1 VAKHR
6 RVRAYFDTEFREG
19 LVQQDN
25 SIEEFWLDKRRSI
38 KELTMNLDETTKQK
52 VAAWI
57 QEGLKLSEIQ
67 SKLAS
72 ELGQRLTYMEVR
84 LLVDDLRLTPKDQAP
99 PQPTPQ
105 FSAQPVSGQ
114 ALSAEEAE
122 EPLAEELAPADPAA
136 AAPGT
141 GKISVS
147 VDRVARPG
155 ALVSGTVTFSDSNS
169 AGWYLDQLGRLGIVP
184 KQTGYRPAPEDLQAF
199 QLELQNQLQKLG
211 F

>member
-1 VAKHR
+1 M
-6 RVRAYFDTEFREG
+6 
-19 LVQQDN
+19 Q
-25 SIEEFWLDKRRSI
+25 
-38 KELTMNLDETTKQK
+38 TMNLDETTKQK

-67 SKLAS
+67 SKMAS

-84 LLVDDLRLTPKDQAP
+84 LLVDDLKLTPKDQTP

-105 FSAQPVSGQ
+105 LSSPSAPGKAAPSD
-114 ALSAEEAE
+114 EAE
-122 EPLAEELAPADPAA
+122 EPFPQEIPGADEPA
-136 AAPGT
+136 AAPGAA
-141 GKISVS
+141 KISLS

-155 ALVSGTVTFSDSNS
+155 ALVSGNVTFPDGNS

-184 KQTGYRPAPEDLQAF
+184 TQAGYRPAPADLQAF